1 MIKLAR
7 HRKHPDRWYV
17 EVEVPASEGAEAVN
31 ASPLD
36 TLSPHS
42 EEVIARDD
50 VADDSCVVCFEWALE
65 APPGVSAKDYRA
77 MRKREAALLVRGGR
91 DRMQAEERL
100 RSAQEQLKVFRERE
114 RAMNDA
120 LVAAQQLREDS
131 RQQAERESELIL
143 KEAKSEAH
151 RIVEQAR
158 QDEVS
163 VRARADSAARQFSA
177 YLAGFRGLLQR
188 QLAELDVLEGHAR
201 TIVEVQA
208 GDMARSRE

>member
-1 MIKLAR
+1 MTDDAFRLT
-7 HRKHPDRWYV
+7 
-17 EVEVPASEGAEAVN
+17 
-31 ASPLD
+31 PLD
-36 TLSPHS
+36 
-42 EEVIARDD
+42 ARTQE
-50 VADDSCVVCFEWALE
+50 F
-65 APPGVSAKDYRA
+65 VSA
-77 MRKREAALLVRGGR
+77 LRGYERGQVDHFKLQVAEELERLGR